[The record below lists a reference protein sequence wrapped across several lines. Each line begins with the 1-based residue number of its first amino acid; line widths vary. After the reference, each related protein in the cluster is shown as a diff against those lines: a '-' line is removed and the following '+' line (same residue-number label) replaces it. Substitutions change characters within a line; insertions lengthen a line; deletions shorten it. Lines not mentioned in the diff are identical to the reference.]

1 MISLKLFLFVNLK
14 FKDKIENLLCFK
26 PSEQLNILLASTNI
40 NNKKM
45 FELES
50 EYTRMGVPNN
60 EWAAV
65 NVNSSYEMCDTYV
78 NTLRNMIYIVLI
90 AVIKFCF

>member
-1 MISLKLFLFVNLK
+1 MILS
-14 FKDKIENLLCFK
+14 DKIENLLCFK
-26 PSEQLNILLASTNI
+26 SSDQLNILLASTNI

-45 FELES
+45 FEIES

-65 NVNSSYEMCDTYV
+65 NLNSNYELCDTYV
-78 NTLRNMIYIVLI
+78 SNL
-90 AVIKFCF
+90 